1 MIPIVFADAETA
13 AFVEIIR
20 APTHIAEWVQVQSL
34 PPHSTQRRTRWE
46 LEPEDIR
53 EHLECGLLSESLAR
67 TESANYWWSSSRGAS
82 GTRWSLSGPVTVFL
96 TKSVIIIVRRLS
108 SGVWGLYGVAM
119 GADGQDGMAMGW
131 WSLVTVQ

>member
-1 MIPIVFADAETA
+1 M
-13 AFVEIIR
+13 
-20 APTHIAEWVQVQSL
+20 L
-34 PPHSTQRRTRWE
+34 RRTLRSGCRSNRFHRIRRSGELAGTWE

-53 EHLECGLLSESLAR
+53 EHLECGLLSESIAR
-67 TESANYWWSSSRGAS
+67 IESANYWWSSSRGAS